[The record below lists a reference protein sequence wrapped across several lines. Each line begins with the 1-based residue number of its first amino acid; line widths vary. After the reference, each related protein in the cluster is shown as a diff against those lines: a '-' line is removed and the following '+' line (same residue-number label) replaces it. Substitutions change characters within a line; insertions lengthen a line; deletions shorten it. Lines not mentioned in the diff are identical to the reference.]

1 MGLNFTP
8 TLWLLVVIPVVVFC
22 ASVGMLFSIEVL
34 AQASITEEPT
44 ELVSEPSSN
53 TTSTQLNETLL
64 PLSEEAEVAQ
74 PVANRTTIKII
85 STCDFRNGTC
95 GLLLDNLFD
104 VRVFEFLNGERNIL
118 NRFSPS
124 EHGITIILSGPGS
137 GSVIPIGEDLA
148 EAATPSGES
157 LNFGPESLNFGP
169 ESLILDEGDVA
180 AIVRERGDSPIQYQI
195 RQVQNPI
202 DFESGLVFND
212 LTNYSS
218 GCVGEITPGENRE
231 CKIHTSLSIRP

>member
-1 MGLNFTP
+1 
-8 TLWLLVVIPVVVFC
+8 
-22 ASVGMLFSIEVL
+22 
-34 AQASITEEPT
+34 
-44 ELVSEPSSN
+44 LVSEPSSN
-53 TTSTQLNETLL
+53 TTSTQLNETHL
-64 PLSEEAEVAQ
+64 PFSEDEVAQ

-95 GLLLDNLFD
+95 GLLLDNLFE

-148 EAATPSGES
+148 ESATPSGES
-157 LNFGPESLNFGP
+157 LNFGPESL
-169 ESLILDEGDVA
+169 ILGEDVP
-180 AIVRERGDSPIQYQI
+180 AIVREREDSPIQYQF

-218 GCVGEITPGENRE
+218 GCVGEITLGENRE
-231 CKIHTSLSIRP
+231 CKIHTNLSIRP